1 MFHVKHYKKGVTQM
15 AEAQGKAEWTS
26 PTDNEV
32 EKDIS
37 EMTRQ
42 ELAKELRPLAHKVN
56 ARLDRLASVKD
67 VVSPAYK
74 AMTEGNGEGKIKIRG
89 KNLNALR
96 HEYAR
101 AQAFLNMETSTV
113 TGARRY
119 QRQLVDLLGGEY
131 RQEIID
137 KIFETFHEV
146 QETHPAELQL
156 YDSKQL
162 ISEIGDNIQEQID
175 IYGDSEEAIE
185 TAKEE
190 ALKAA
195 MDEIKSNYFERID
208 ELKKEFDEIG
218 Y

>member
-1 MFHVKHYKKGVTQM
+1 M
-15 AEAQGKAEWTS
+15 ATAQGKAEWTN
-26 PTDNEV
+26 PTNSEI

-56 ARLDRLASVKD
+56 ARLDRLANAKD

-74 AMTEGNGEGKIKIRG
+74 AMTEGNGEGKIEIRG

-190 ALKAA
+190 ALKSA
-195 MDEIKSNYFERID
+195 MDEIKANYFNRID

>member
-1 MFHVKHYKKGVTQM
+1 MT
-15 AEAQGKAEWTS
+15 EAQGKAQWTS
-26 PTDNEV
+26 PENSEIK
-32 EKDIS
+32 KDIS

-56 ARLDRLASVKD
+56 ARLDRLASAKD

-74 AMTEGNGEGKIKIRG
+74 AMTEGDGEGKIKIRG
-89 KNLNALR
+89 KNLNELR

-101 AQAFLNMETSTV
+101 AQAFINMETSTV
-113 TGARRY
+113 TGARQY

-175 IYGDSEEAIE
+175 IYGDNEEAIE
-185 TAKEE
+185 EAKEE
-190 ALKAA
+190 ALNAA
-195 MDEIKSNYFERID
+195 MEEIESNYYERID

>member
-1 MFHVKHYKKGVTQM
+1 M
-15 AEAQGKAEWTS
+15 AEAQGKAEWTN
-26 PTDNEV
+26 PTDNEI

-56 ARLDRLASVKD
+56 ARLDRLASAKD

-74 AMTEGNGEGKIKIRG
+74 AMTEGNDEGKIKIKG

>member
-1 MFHVKHYKKGVTQM
+1 M
-15 AEAQGKAEWTS
+15 AEAQGKAQWTS
-26 PTDNEV
+26 PENSEI

-56 ARLDRLASVKD
+56 ARLDRLANAKD

-131 RQEIID
+131 REEIID

-185 TAKEE
+185 EAKED
-190 ALKAA
+190 ALQIA
-195 MDEIKSNYFERID
+195 MDEIKLNYLQRIN

>member
-1 MFHVKHYKKGVTQM
+1 M
-15 AEAQGKAEWTS
+15 ATAQGKAEWTS
-26 PTDNEV
+26 PKDSEI

-56 ARLDRLASVKD
+56 ARIDRLANTKD

-113 TGARRY
+113 SGARRY

-175 IYGDSEEAIE
+175 LYGDSEEAIE
-185 TAKEE
+185 DAKEE

-195 MDEIKSNYFERID
+195 MDEIKSNYFNRID

>member
-1 MFHVKHYKKGVTQM
+1 M
-15 AEAQGKAEWTS
+15 ATAQGKAEWTS
-26 PTDNEV
+26 PTDNEI
-32 EKDIS
+32 EKDVS
-37 EMTRQ
+37 EMTRK

-56 ARLDRLASVKD
+56 ARLGRLANVKD
-67 VVSPAYK
+67 VASPAYK
-74 AMTEGNGEGKIKIRG
+74 AMTEGNGEGKIKIKG

-175 IYGDSEEAIE
+175 LYGDSEEAIE

-195 MDEIKSNYFERID
+195 MDEIKANYFERID